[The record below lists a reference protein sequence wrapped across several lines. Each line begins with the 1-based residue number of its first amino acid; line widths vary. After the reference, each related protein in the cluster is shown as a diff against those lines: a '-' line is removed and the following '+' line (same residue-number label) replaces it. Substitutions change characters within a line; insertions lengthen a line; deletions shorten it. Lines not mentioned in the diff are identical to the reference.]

1 MKYPF
6 HYPIENATNN
16 RNYWELRYKKVLLV
30 LKIFII
36 TLCSTVVSLF
46 IMMEEKIFFFAKNI
60 FHWMSVLDNVTLVKY

>member
-30 LKIFII
+30 LKIFIL
-36 TLCSTVVSLF
+36 TLCSSIIIHHDGRKDLFFCKKYFSLD
-46 IMMEEKIFFFAKNI
+46 
-60 FHWMSVLDNVTLVKY
+60 VGPR